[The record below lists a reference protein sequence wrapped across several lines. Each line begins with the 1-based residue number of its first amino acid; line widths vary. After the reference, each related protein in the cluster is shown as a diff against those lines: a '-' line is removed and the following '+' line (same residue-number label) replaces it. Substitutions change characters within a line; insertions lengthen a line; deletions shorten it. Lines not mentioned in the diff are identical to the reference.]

1 MSNEEQIQPTKP
13 FAAFEWML
21 AGRYLRTRR
30 REGFV
35 SVIALFSFLGIMLGV
50 AVLITVISLLNG
62 FRHDLQDRLLGN
74 SGNIFLSAMDSPLKD
89 YVEVSDKIGKIS
101 GVQLVLPMVEGQAS
115 VSSPYGYG
123 GAMIRGVRGSDILKI
138 KSVADTLQ
146 SGTLENFENSG
157 GVAIGARLAHNLA
170 LQVGDQITLMTPKG
184 AATPFGTAPR
194 IKGYQV
200 VAIFELGLADLDAS
214 SVYMPI
220 QEAQSFFDRDNDVSI
235 INVFLDDAD
244 KTEATIRQ
252 IDEVAGRPLLVNDWR
267 QRYRTFFGALQVQR
281 KLAFI
286 VVGLVVLVAAL
297 NIISG
302 MIMLVKDKS
311 SDIAILRTMG
321 ATRGAIMR
329 VFLMTGASIGVA
341 GTIAGSILG
350 LLIAFNAEAIQG
362 FIERLTNTNL
372 FPPEVYLLDHLS
384 SRVVAGDVLL
394 VVLMALT
401 LSLLAT
407 LYPSWQAARLDPVQA
422 LRYG

>member
-1 MSNEEQIQPTKP
+1 MKEDTPAQTTRP

-62 FRHDLQDRLLGN
+62 FRHDLQDRLLGYH
-74 SGNIFLSAMDSPLKD
+74 GHIFLSAMDSPLKD
-89 YVEVSDKIGKIS
+89 YAEVSDKISKID
-101 GVQLVLPMVEGQAS
+101 GVQLVLPMVEGAAS
-115 VSSPYGYG
+115 VSSPSGYG
-123 GAMIRGVRGSDILKI
+123 GAVIRGVRGSDIVNI

-146 SGTLENFENSG
+146 SGTFENFDGSG
-157 GVAIGARLAHNLA
+157 GVAIGLRMAHNLA

-184 AATPFGTAPR
+184 ASTPFGTAPR
-194 IKGYQV
+194 IKGYPV
-200 VAIFELGLADLDAS
+200 VAVFELGLADLDAS
-214 SVYMPI
+214 TVYMPM
-220 QEAQSFFDRDNDVSI
+220 QEAQAFFGREGDVSV
-235 INVFLDDAD
+235 INVFLKDTD
-244 KTEATIRQ
+244 KTEGAVREIEKTV
-252 IDEVAGRPLLVNDWR
+252 ERPLLVSDWR
-267 QRYRTFFGALQVQR
+267 QRNRTFFGALQVQR

-321 ATRGAIMR
+321 ATRGAVMR

-341 GTIAGSILG
+341 GTVAGTILG
-350 LLIAFNAEAIQG
+350 LLIAFNAEDIQA
-362 FIERLTNTNL
+362 FIERVTNTNL

-384 SRVVAGDVLL
+384 SRVVAGDVCL
-394 VVLMALT
+394 VVFMALS

>member
-1 MSNEEQIQPTKP
+1 MSETPAQTTKP

-35 SVIALFSFLGIMLGV
+35 SVIALFSFLGITLGV

-62 FRHDLQDRLLGN
+62 FRHDLQEKLLGY
-74 SGNIFLSAMDSPLKD
+74 GGHIFLAPMDSPLTD
-89 YVEVSDKIGKIS
+89 YVAVSDKIAKMP
-101 GVQLVLPMVEGQAS
+101 GVVLALPEVDGQAS
-115 VSSPYGYG
+115 VSTPYGYS
-123 GAMIRGVRGSDILKI
+123 GAMVKGVRGPDILKI
-138 KSVADTLQ
+138 KQVAGANALK
-146 SGTLENFENSG
+146 SGSLANFDNAG
-157 GVAIGARLAHNLA
+157 GVAIGLRMARNLG
-170 LQVGDQITLMTPKG
+170 LEVGDQITLMTPKG

-194 IKGYQV
+194 IKSYPV
-200 VAIFELGLADLDAS
+200 VAIFELGLADLDAGIL
-214 SVYMPI
+214 YMPL
-220 QEAQSFFDRDNDVSI
+220 QDSQAFFDRPETVTV
-235 INVFLDDAD
+235 INIFLDDAD
-244 KTEATIRQ
+244 KTDAVIGR
-252 IDEVAGRPLLVNDWR
+252 IDAEVERPLVMNDWR
-267 QRYRTFFGALQVQR
+267 SRNRTFLGALEVQR

-329 VFLMTGASIGVA
+329 MFLITGATIGVVGTLA
-341 GTIAGSILG
+341 GTLLG
-350 LLIAFNAEAIQG
+350 LLIAFNFETIQA
-362 FIERLTNTNL
+362 FIEKMTDAPL
-372 FPPEVYLLDHLS
+372 FPVEVYLQRLS
-384 SRVVAGDVLL
+384 SLVVVGDVML
-394 VVLMALT
+394 VVMMALG

>member
-1 MSNEEQIQPTKP
+1 MSSSPQKTTRP
-13 FAAFEWML
+13 FTPFEWML

-62 FRHDLQDRLLGN
+62 FRHDLQERLLGL
-74 SGNIFLSAMDSPLKD
+74 SGHVFIGAIDSPLTD
-89 YVEVSDKIGKIS
+89 YAAVSARIAKVP
-101 GVQLVLPMVEGQAS
+101 GVAVVLPMIEGQVS
-115 VSSPYGYG
+115 VSSPSGYG
-123 GAMIRGVRGSDILKI
+123 GALVRGVRGSDIVGI
-138 KSVADTLQ
+138 KAVAGSLLA
-146 SGTLENFENSG
+146 GTLDGFDKSG
-157 GVAIGARLAHNLA
+157 CVAIGMRMASNLA
-170 LQVGDQITLMTPKG
+170 LQVGDNITLMTPKG
-184 AATPFGTAPR
+184 ASTPFGVAPR
-194 IKGYQV
+194 IKSYPV
-200 VAIFELGLADLDAS
+200 IAIFELGLADLDATML
-214 SVYMPI
+214 YMPLP
-220 QEAQSFFDRDNDVSI
+220 EAQTFFDREDTVSL
-235 INVFLDDAD
+235 INVFLDDTD
-244 KTEATIRQ
+244 KTDQAIAA
-252 IDEVAGRPLLVNDWR
+252 IDAVAERPVMLSDWR
-267 QRYRTFFGALQVQR
+267 QRNRTFFGALQVQR

-311 SDIAILRTMG
+311 SDIAILRTVG
-321 ATRGAIMR
+321 ATRGAVMR
-329 VFLMTGASIGVA
+329 IFLMTGASIGVA
-341 GTIAGSILG
+341 GTIAGTILG
-350 LLIAFNAEAIQG
+350 LVIAFNAEQIQG

-384 SRVVAGDVLL
+384 SRVVASDVFL

-407 LYPSWQAARLDPVQA
+407 VYPSWQAARLDPVEA

>member
-1 MSNEEQIQPTKP
+1 MSEAPVQSTKP
-13 FAAFEWML
+13 FAPFEWML

-62 FRHDLQDRLLGN
+62 FRHDLQDRLLGY
-74 SGNIFLSAMDSPLKD
+74 SGHIFLAPMDSPLRD
-89 YVEVSDKIGKIS
+89 YAEVSDRIGKLP
-101 GVQLVLPMVEGQAS
+101 GVDLVLPLVEGQAS
-115 VSSPYGYG
+115 VSSPSGYS
-123 GAMIRGVRGSDILKI
+123 GAIVRGVRGSDILRI
-138 KSVADTLQ
+138 KSVADTLHD
-146 SGTLENFENSG
+146 GTLENFDTAG
-157 GVAIGARLAHNLA
+157 GIAIGVRMANKLAV
-170 LQVGDQITLMTPKG
+170 QVGDQVTLMTPKG

-194 IKGYQV
+194 IKGYPV
-200 VAIFELGLADLDAS
+200 TAIFELGLADLDGS
-214 SVYMPI
+214 MIYMPMKD
-220 QEAQSFFDRDNDVSI
+220 AQAFFDHDGDVSQ
-235 INVFLDDAD
+235 INVFLKDTDQTDAAIQGID
-244 KTEATIRQ
+244 QVAERQ
-252 IDEVAGRPLLVNDWR
+252 LMVSDWR
-267 QRYRTFFGALQVQR
+267 QRNRTFFGALQVQR

-341 GTIAGSILG
+341 GTFAGMALG
-350 LLIAFNAEAIQG
+350 LLLAFNIEDIQA
-362 FIERLTNTNL
+362 FIERTTGTNL
-372 FPPEVYLLDHLS
+372 FPAEVYLLDHLS
-384 SRVVAGDVLL
+384 SRVVPGDVFT
-394 VVLMALT
+394 VVFMALV